1 MTRRSRQPRRS
12 AAVKAPAQAPE
23 SPLEW
28 LHRRRDREGQ
38 KLIGDAAF
46 AAGER
51 LRQDFTF
58 GLLMPRTTTNWELT
72 TGRDRHAGGRPGDL
86 ADGALAAR
94 QRLFHA
100 LDAVGPDLHGV
111 LLDVCCFLK
120 GLEQVEQERRWPAR
134 SAKLVLTFALNSL
147 ARHYGYDEEAVGRGK
162 NGRIVHWGT
171 ADFRPSTNGEE

>member
-1 MTRRSRQPRRS
+1 MKGRSRSRRQS
-12 AAVKAPAQAPE
+12 APAPKAPGTAIE

-28 LHRRRDREGQ
+28 LHRRRLVGA
-38 KLIGDAAF
+38 AAF

-58 GLLMPRTTTNWELT
+58 GQLMPRTTTNWELT

-94 QRLFHA
+94 QRFGHA
-100 LDAVGPDLHGV
+100 LEAVGPELHGILV
-111 LLDVCCFLK
+111 DVCCFLK
-120 GLEQVEQERRWPAR
+120 RLEQVEQERRWPVR
-134 SAKLVLTFALNSL
+134 SAKVVLTLALDRL

-162 NGRIVHWGT
+162 GGRIVQWGA
-171 ADFRPSTNGEE
+171 ADYRPGIGAEEGP